1 VVVEVEQI
9 MVVVVEQVD
18 FELAHQFQFV
28 EQQVIQLRLEQEEQ
42 ELLMIEV
49 VQVVLQYFQQ
59 KHQQVVVEV
68 VHKMINLAEIVQEN
82 QVVQEAEQVL
92 KIPDQGQQ
100 QEQEIVHQ

>member
-1 VVVEVEQI
+1 
-9 MVVVVEQVD
+9 
-18 FELAHQFQFV
+18 
-28 EQQVIQLRLEQEEQ
+28 LEQEEQ

-59 KHQQVVVEV
+59 SHQQVVVEV